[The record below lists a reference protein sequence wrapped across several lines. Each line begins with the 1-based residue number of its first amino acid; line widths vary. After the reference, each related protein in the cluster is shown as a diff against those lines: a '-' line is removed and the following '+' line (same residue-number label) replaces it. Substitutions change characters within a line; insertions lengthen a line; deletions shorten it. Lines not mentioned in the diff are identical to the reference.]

1 MELKQIQYF
10 VTLCASKNMT
20 LAARELFIT
29 QQALSKAVISLER
42 ELGLSLFIRNAKG
55 MELTREGKELLPM
68 AKKILQDGDRFLLCA
83 RELREGSGAMVRMG
97 YVVGSF
103 NEQSALPFSVISR
116 YEAQNPG
123 VSVYIEEH
131 HRAELIQMIL
141 DEELDLAYVV
151 EPEPQKICREDIAY
165 RRLARECF
173 GVLFSSDNPLSRKED
188 LALEDFKGET
198 VLIGKIDPVPE
209 DVATLSAAFET
220 LGFKPQV
227 AYINGSSKQCV
238 EHVRIN
244 RGIIFSGQAY
254 LRGLNL
260 NRLVIRPFPD
270 KTVLNSHVLL
280 WKKGRKLPGHVRRA
294 LDFFKENACRLEDFR

>member
-20 LAARELFIT
+20 LAAKELFIT

-42 ELGLSLFIRNAKG
+42 ELGLSLFTRNPKG
-55 MELTREGKELLPM
+55 VELTPEGKELLPI
-68 AKKILQDGDRFLLCA
+68 AKKLLQDGDRFLLCA
-83 RELREGSGAMVRMG
+83 RELKEGSGSMVRMG

-116 YEAQNPG
+116 YEVQNPG

-151 EPEPQKICREDIAY
+151 EPEPEKFFQKDIACCS
-165 RRLARECF
+165 LARECF
-173 GVLFSSDNPLSRKED
+173 GVLFSSDNPLNRKKE
-188 LALEDFKGET
+188 LTLEDFRGET

-209 DVATLSAAFET
+209 EIATLSSAFKG

-270 KTVLNSHVLL
+270 KTVLNSHMLL
-280 WKKGRKLPGHVRRA
+280 WKRDRRLPNHVRRA
-294 LDFFKENACRLEDFR
+294 LHFFKDNACKLQDFC

>member
-42 ELGLSLFIRNAKG
+42 ELGLSLFTRNPKG
-55 MELTREGKELLPM
+55 VELTPEGRVLLPI
-68 AKKILQDGDRFLLCA
+68 AKKMLQDGDRFLLCA
-83 RELREGSGAMVRMG
+83 RELKEGSGAVVHMG

-103 NEQSALPFSVISR
+103 NEQSVLPFSVISR
-116 YEAQNPG
+116 YEVQNPG
-123 VSVYIEEH
+123 VSVYIEER
-131 HRAELIQMIL
+131 HRSELIQMIL

-151 EPEPQKICREDIAY
+151 EPEPEKNCLKDISCCS
-165 RRLARECF
+165 LARECF
-173 GVLFSSDNPLSRKED
+173 GVLLSSDNPLSRKEE
-188 LALEDFKGET
+188 LMLEDFRGET
-198 VLIGKIDPVPE
+198 VLIGKIDPIPE
-209 DVATLSAAFET
+209 DVATLSAAFKG
-220 LGFKPQV
+220 LGFRPQT

-270 KTVLNSHVLL
+270 KTVLNSHMLL
-280 WKKGRKLPGHVRRA
+280 WKRDRRLPSHIRRA
-294 LDFFKENACRLEDFR
+294 IHFFKENACRLQNLP